1 MFFFFMF
8 RDVPE
13 CSGMFGMFRN
23 VPCSGFYRRPVP
35 LPFTSFLS
43 FVLQSTLALRTPRY
57 YGQPANADKSQP
69 SGETH
74 KEMTETNSDTF
85 LPLSATVNLFFSLAV
100 ADI

>member
-1 MFFFFMF
+1 MVKVFL
-8 RDVPE
+8 V
-13 CSGMFGMFRN
+13 
-23 VPCSGFYRRPVP
+23 RPTGKFPGQTQILNRKSRFAGWDVP
-35 LPFTSFLS
+35 LPVTSYLS

-85 LPLSATVNLFFSLAV
+85 LPLSATVHLFFSLAV